1 MSKHI
6 REGQT
11 GNQLDKIAEE
21 FIRDHGAVPGF
32 KGYRGFPATLCI
44 SVNEQVVHG
53 LPNDRPFESTDIFS
67 VDCGVLMNGFYG
79 DVAFTFIGKDA
90 DPDVIKL
97 CQVTK
102 ESLYLGIA
110 EASAG
115 KRVGD
120 IGFAI
125 QQHAEV
131 KHRYG
136 VVRELVGHGLGR
148 NLHEDPEV
156 SNFGKRGQGAL
167 LKEGLVIA
175 IEPMVNLGTK
185 KYPKVRMAGPSHHL
199 IKTFCTLRTQR
210 CDQKRKGRYPLR
222 SFIYREFCKNNDF

>member
-1 MSKHI
+1 
-6 REGQT
+6 
-11 GNQLDKIAEE
+11 
-21 FIRDHGAVPGF
+21 
-32 KGYRGFPATLCI
+32 
-44 SVNEQVVHG
+44 
-53 LPNDRPFESTDIFS
+53 
-67 VDCGVLMNGFYG
+67 MNGFYG

-120 IGFAI
+120 IGFTI

-136 VVRELVGHGLGR
+136 VVGSWLVMDLGATCM
-148 NLHEDPEV
+148 
-156 SNFGKRGQGAL
+156 KI
-167 LKEGLVIA
+167 LK
-175 IEPMVNLGTK
+175 
-185 KYPKVRMAGPSHHL
+185 
-199 IKTFCTLRTQR
+199 
-210 CDQKRKGRYPLR
+210 
-222 SFIYREFCKNNDF
+222 